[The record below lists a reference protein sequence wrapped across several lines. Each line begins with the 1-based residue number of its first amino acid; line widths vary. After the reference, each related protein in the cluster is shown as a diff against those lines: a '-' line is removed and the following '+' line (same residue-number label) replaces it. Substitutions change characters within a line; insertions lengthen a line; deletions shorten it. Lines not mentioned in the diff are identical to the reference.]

1 VHLAVPGY
9 RYRESVIEAVAE
21 YFAEGYVP
29 TRIELIAE
37 RGFDAF
43 LAALREMDDPGK
55 VTPEYVRQSTFWLVE
70 GDTYHGRLSLRHELN
85 EALRQHGGNIGYDIR
100 PSSRRRG
107 LGTIQLALG
116 LDKARE
122 IGLER
127 VLLTCDDDNFPSIRI
142 IEVNGGV
149 LEDVIDTL
157 GEPGRRSR
165 RYWIEL

>member
-1 VHLAVPGY
+1 
-9 RYRESVIEAVAE
+9 
-21 YFAEGYVP
+21 
-29 TRIELIAE
+29 
-37 RGFDAF
+37 
-43 LAALREMDDPGK
+43 MDDPSK
-55 VTPEYVRQSTFWLVE
+55 VKPEYVRQSTFWLVE

-107 LGTIQLALG
+107 LGTLQLALG

-122 IGLER
+122 FGLER
-127 VLLTCDDDNFPSIRI
+127 VLLTCDDNNVASTRI
-142 IEVNGGV
+142 IEANGGV
-149 LEDVIDTL
+149 LQDVIDTP